1 MLKIKAYKEDIL
13 NALGDFLD
21 EHFPLPE
28 NSGTAKKKRAGLFAF
43 HIKILVLIFMDLF
56 IYDSHIPFQ
65 FQ

>member
-1 MLKIKAYKEDIL
+1 MLKIRAYKEDIL

-28 NSGTAKKKRAGLFAF
+28 NSGTAKKKRAGLLHF
-43 HIKILVLIFMDLF
+43 HIKILVLIFMNLF
-56 IYDSHIPFQ
+56 MTVIAFQ